1 MSTLITIL
9 HVCVCL
15 FLMLTVLLQQGK
27 SGMGGAFGGSSA
39 GTVFGGAGASSFLR
53 KLTAIAATIFMITSM
68 ILAYVA
74 SRDAGALQALP
85 PMVSVLADRGDW
97 VHRDYEKVM
106 KDVEAL
112 SVRGRS
118 LETDLQAREHS
129 IATLKEEVLSL
140 QHAHEELRDALA
152 EREAALSRRE
162 AEVAARDEAI
172 ALRDREILRRGGLR
186 WWLRLPFVRFG
197 WMKAPEDK
205 IRG

>member
-74 SRDAGALQALP
+74 SRDAGEPLERYSKAEAARLKA
-85 PMVSVLADRGDW
+85 
-97 VHRDYEKVM
+97 K
-106 KDVEAL
+106 KD
-112 SVRGRS
+112 
-118 LETDLQAREHS
+118 
-129 IATLKEEVLSL
+129 
-140 QHAHEELRDALA
+140 A
-152 EREAALSRRE
+152 ERK
-162 AEVAARDEAI
+162 
-172 ALRDREILRRGGLR
+172 G
-186 WWLRLPFVRFG
+186 F
-197 WMKAPEDK
+197 
-205 IRG
+205 